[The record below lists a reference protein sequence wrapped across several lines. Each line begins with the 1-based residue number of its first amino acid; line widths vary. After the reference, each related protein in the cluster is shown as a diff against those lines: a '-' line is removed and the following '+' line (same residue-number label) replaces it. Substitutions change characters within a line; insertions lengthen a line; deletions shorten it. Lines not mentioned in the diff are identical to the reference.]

1 MDQTM
6 PLRIPVTYLYMTRV
20 YVLYKEWVELKE
32 LWIPSFYTN
41 LI

>member
-20 YVLYKEWVELKE
+20 YVLYNEWVELKE
-32 LWIPSFYTN
+32 L
-41 LI
+41 